1 MRKGRAIIHTQ
12 WAGQFYTAAELSRR
26 EYVVTFTF
34 GNTPRM
40 DLLAKS
46 PAGTPF
52 KVECKSQQKRNVWLV
67 GDVQAS
73 DDLFYVLVLVPL
85 KDEEAPTF
93 YIVPSRI
100 VKRKTE
106 EEVKRAVDRGAKSAK
121 TFKAGFP
128 FNAVK
133 SYENAWDKLPP

>member
-1 MRKGRAIIHTQ
+1 MRKGRDRIHTQ

-34 GNTPRM
+34 GNTPKM

-46 PAGTPF
+46 PSGTPF
-52 KVECKSQQKRNVWLV
+52 KIECKSQQTRNVWLV

-73 DDLFYVLVLVPL
+73 KDLFYVLVLVPL
-85 KDEEAPTF
+85 KDEETPTF

-100 VKRKTE
+100 VKRKAKE
-106 EEVKRAVDRGAKSAK
+106 EMKRAIERGVKSAE

-128 FNAVK
+128 FKAVK
-133 SYENAWDKLPP
+133 DYENAWEKLPP